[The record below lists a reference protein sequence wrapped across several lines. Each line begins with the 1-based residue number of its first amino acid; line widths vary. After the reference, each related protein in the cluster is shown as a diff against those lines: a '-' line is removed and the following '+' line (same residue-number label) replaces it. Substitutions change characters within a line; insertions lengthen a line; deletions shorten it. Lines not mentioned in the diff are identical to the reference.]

1 MIKNILLSQI
11 EVDEALMNTD
21 LAKQISQNQY
31 PPGCDLS
38 APKIKM
44 SWDPT
49 LEKVPSFVMKLSNMS
64 QGPASNLEEKYLLI
78 LDAVSG
84 PNIFCKWV
92 LRGNIDWNTLS
103 NVCKSRRRLAIQ
115 SSIGFSC

>member
-11 EVDEALMNTD
+11 EVTEAQTNTG
-21 LAKQISQNQY
+21 LAKQINQNQY
-31 PPGCDLS
+31 PLGCDLN

-44 SWDPT
+44 SWDPI
-49 LEKVPSFVMKLSNMS
+49 LEKMQSFLMKLSNMS
-64 QGPASNLEEKYLLI
+64 QGELDFEEKYLLI

-84 PNIFCKWV
+84 PNMLCKWV

-103 NVCKSRRRLAIQ
+103 NVGKSRRRLAIQ